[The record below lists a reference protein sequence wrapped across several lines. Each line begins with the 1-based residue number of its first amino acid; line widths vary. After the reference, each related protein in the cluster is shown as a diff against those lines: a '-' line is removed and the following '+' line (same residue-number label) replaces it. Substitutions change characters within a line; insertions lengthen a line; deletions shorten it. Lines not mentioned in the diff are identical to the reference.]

1 MTGYEALRLS
11 AARVRLPGRGLIRV
25 NGEDRARLVH
35 AMSTNQVQAL
45 QTGECC
51 HTFFLNAQG
60 RILADA
66 WVVCQEDSLLLD
78 TEPEA
83 KDKLFAHLDKF
94 IIADDVTLEDVTEQL
109 AAIAVEGPLAEGWP
123 GAFPISAVGGV
134 GWRAYTDDPA
144 SLWKRLAHYPEA
156 AAQERELVR
165 LENGHPR
172 CGVDI
177 LETHLVQ
184 ETGQM
189 QSVSFTK
196 GCYLGQ
202 EIVERVRSRGAV
214 HRHLR
219 ALRVAGH
226 AVPAPMS
233 ELTLGEAKAGFVT
246 SAAYSERL
254 GEVVGLGMVKDS
266 SGNALQLAD
275 GTPVRVAQAATG

>member
-1 MTGYEALRLS
+1 MTGYEVLRLS

-25 NGEDRARLVH
+25 TGEDRARLLH

-45 QTGECC
+45 KPGDCC

-66 WVVCQEDSLLLD
+66 WVVCQAEWLLLD

-83 KDKLFAHLDKF
+83 RDVLLAHLDKF
-94 IIADDVTLEDVTEQL
+94 IIADDVTLEDVTSQL
-109 AAIAVEGPLAEGWP
+109 TAIAVEGPLAEAWP
-123 GAFPISAVGGV
+123 DAFPISAVGLH
-134 GWRAYTDDPA
+134 GWRAYTDDA
-144 SLWKRLAHYPEA
+144 EGLWTSLEQFPEA
-156 AAQERELVR
+156 DAEALELVR
-165 LENGHPR
+165 LENGHPL

-177 LETHLVQ
+177 LDTHLVQ

-189 QSVSFTK
+189 ESVSFTK

-219 ALRVAGH
+219 ALRVAGQT
-226 AVPAPMS
+226 VPAAMS
-233 ELTLGEAKAGFVT
+233 ELRVGEAKVGFVT

-254 GEVVGLGMVKDS
+254 GEVVALGMVKDS
-266 SGNALQLAD
+266 SGMTMQLTD
-275 GTPVRVAQAATG
+275 GTPVRVA

>member
-25 NGEDRARLVH
+25 TGEDRARLLH

-45 QTGECC
+45 KPGECC

-66 WVVCQEDSLLLD
+66 WVVCQAEWLLLD
-78 TEPEA
+78 TEPAA
-83 KDKLFAHLDKF
+83 KDLLFAHLDKF
-94 IIADDVTLEDVTEQL
+94 IIADDVTLEDVTLQL
-109 AAIAVEGPLAEGWP
+109 SAIGVEGPLAEAWP
-123 GAFPISAVGGV
+123 DAFPISAISLQ
-134 GWRAYTDDPA
+134 GWRAYTDDA
-144 SLWKRLAHYPEA
+144 EGLWRSLERFPEA
-156 AAQERELVR
+156 DAEALELVR
-165 LENGHPR
+165 LENGYPR

-177 LETHLVQ
+177 LDTHLVQ
-184 ETGQM
+184 ETGRM
-189 QSVSFTK
+189 ESVSFTK

-219 ALRVAGH
+219 ALRVAGQT
-226 AVPAPMS
+226 VPVAMS
-233 ELTLGEAKAGFVT
+233 ELMVGEAKVGFVT

-254 GEVVGLGMVKDS
+254 GEVVALGMVKDS
-266 SGNALQLAD
+266 SGAAMQLAD
-275 GTPVRVAQAATG
+275 GRPVRLA

>member
-1 MTGYEALRLS
+1 MTGYDALRLS
-11 AARVRLPGRGLIRV
+11 AARVRLPLRGLISV
-25 NGEDRARLVH
+25 TGEDRARLLH
-35 AMSTNQVQAL
+35 AMSTNQVQTL
-45 QTGECC
+45 EPGECC
-51 HTFFLNAQG
+51 HTFFLNPQG

-66 WVVCQEDSLLLD
+66 WVACYAESLLLD
-78 TEPEA
+78 TEPAA

-94 IIADDVTLEDVTEQL
+94 IIADDVTLEDVTMQL
-109 AAIAVEGPLAEGWP
+109 SAVALEGPLAEAWP

-134 GWRAYTDDPA
+134 GWRSYTAEDWQW
-144 SLWKRLAHYPEA
+144 LERFPEA
-156 AAQERELVR
+156 SAEELELVR

-184 ETGQM
+184 EAGQM
-189 QSVSFTK
+189 GSVSVTK

-219 ALRVAGH
+219 ALRVAGN

-233 ELTLGEAKAGFVT
+233 ELMADGAKVGFIT
-246 SAAYSERL
+246 SAAYSDRL
-254 GEVVGLGMVKDS
+254 GKVVALGMVKDS
-266 SGNALQLAD
+266 AEKSLQLAD
-275 GTPVRVAQAATG
+275 GTPVLLAELP

>member
-25 NGEDRARLVH
+25 TGEDRARLLH

-45 QTGECC
+45 KPGECC

-66 WVVCQEDSLLLD
+66 WVACHTESLLLD
-78 TEPEA
+78 TEPAA
-83 KDKLFAHLDKF
+83 KDLLFAHLDKF
-94 IIADDVTLEDVTEQL
+94 IIADDVTLEDVTSQL
-109 AAIAVEGPLAEGWP
+109 SAIGVEGPLAEAWP
-123 GAFPISAVGGV
+123 HAFPISAVGRN
-134 GWRAYTDDPA
+134 GWRAYTDDA
-144 SLWKRLAHYPEA
+144 EGLWRSLERFAEA
-156 AAQERELVR
+156 DAEALELVR

-177 LETHLVQ
+177 LDTHLVQ

-189 QSVSFTK
+189 ESVSFTK

-219 ALRVAGH
+219 ALRVAGPT
-226 AVPAPMS
+226 VPAAMS
-233 ELTLGEAKAGFVT
+233 ELMVGEAKVGFIT

-254 GEVVGLGMVKDS
+254 GEVVALGMVKDS
-266 SGNALQLAD
+266 SGATMQLPD
-275 GTPVRVAQAATG
+275 GTVVRVA

>member
-1 MTGYEALRLS
+1 MNGYEALRLS

-25 NGEDRARLVH
+25 TGEDRARLLH

-45 QTGECC
+45 KPGECC

-66 WVVCQEDSLLLD
+66 WVVCQEECLLLD

-83 KDKLFAHLDKF
+83 KDLLFAHLDKF
-94 IIADDVTLEDVTEQL
+94 IIADDVTLEDVTSQL
-109 AAIAVEGPLAEGWP
+109 SAIAVEGPLAEAWP
-123 GAFPISAVGGV
+123 NAFPISAVGAQ
-134 GWRAYTDDPA
+134 GWRAYTNDA
-144 SLWKRLAHYPEA
+144 EGLWRSLERFAEA
-156 AAQERELVR
+156 DAQALELVR

-177 LETHLVQ
+177 LDTHLVQ

-189 QSVSFTK
+189 ESVSFTK

-219 ALRVAGH
+219 ALRVAGQT
-226 AVPAPMS
+226 VPAAMS
-233 ELTLGEAKAGFVT
+233 ELMVGEAKVGFVT
-246 SAAYSERL
+246 SAVYSERL
-254 GEVVGLGMVKDS
+254 GEVVALGMVKDS
-266 SGNALQLAD
+266 SGTAITLAD
-275 GTPVRVAQAATG
+275 GTPVRLAMG